1 MGRRYVTRVDRAFS
15 RTGAEPAWYAAPAMI
30 QSSDDLEG
38 YLARLERPYERLSE
52 GTYVLT
58 MGQGQPLVALRL
70 EPPVLLVNVEIGSV
84 PSGAESS
91 RALFK
96 KLLELNASAL
106 MHAAYGL
113 ERERIV
119 LSAALSLETLD
130 LSELEAALADV
141 ELALSEHVP
150 GLHDM
155 GNVATPR

>member
-1 MGRRYVTRVDRAFS
+1 
-15 RTGAEPAWYAAPAMI
+15 
-30 QSSDDLEG
+30 LEG
-38 YLARLERPYERLSE
+38 YLARLERPFERVAT

-58 MGQGQPLVALRL
+58 MGPGQPLVALRL
-70 EPPVLLVNVEIGSV
+70 EPPVLLVNVEIGGV
-84 PSGAESS
+84 PAGAEAS

-96 KLLELNASAL
+96 KLLELNASSL

-119 LSAALSLETLD
+119 LSAGLSLETLD

-150 GLHDM
+150 ALHDM
-155 GNVATPR
+155 GKAGAAR

>member
-1 MGRRYVTRVDRAFS
+1 
-15 RTGAEPAWYAAPAMI
+15 MI
-30 QSSDDLEG
+30 QSSEDLEG
-38 YLARLERPYERLSE
+38 YLTRLERPFERLSE

-70 EPPVLLVNVEIGSV
+70 EPPVLLVNVEIGAV
-84 PSGAESS
+84 PAGAEAS
-91 RALFK
+91 RALFQ
-96 KLLELNASAL
+96 KLLELNASSL

-113 ERERIV
+113 ERGRIV

-150 GLHDM
+150 ALHEL
-155 GNVATPR
+155 GKVPAAR

>member
-1 MGRRYVTRVDRAFS
+1 
-15 RTGAEPAWYAAPAMI
+15 MI
-30 QSSDDLEG
+30 QSSEDLEG
-38 YLARLERPYERLSE
+38 YLGRLERPFERLSR

-70 EPPVLLVNVEIGSV
+70 EPPVLLVNVEIGGV
-84 PSGAESS
+84 PEGVEAS
-91 RALFK
+91 RELFK
-96 KLLELNASAL
+96 KLLELNANAL

-113 ERERIV
+113 ERERVV

-150 GLHDM
+150 LLHDI
-155 GNVATPR
+155 GKVPAAR

>member
-1 MGRRYVTRVDRAFS
+1 
-15 RTGAEPAWYAAPAMI
+15 MI
-30 QSSDDLEG
+30 QASEDLEG
-38 YLARLERPYERLSE
+38 YLARLERPFERLSE
-52 GTYVLT
+52 GMYVLT

-70 EPPVLLVNVEIGSV
+70 ESPVLLVNVEIGGV
-84 PSGAESS
+84 PADADAS

-96 KLLELNASAL
+96 KLLELNASSL

-130 LSELEAALADV
+130 LSELQAALSDV

-150 GLHDM
+150 ALHDM
-155 GNVATPR
+155 GKAPAAR

>member
-1 MGRRYVTRVDRAFS
+1 
-15 RTGAEPAWYAAPAMI
+15 MI
-30 QSSDDLEG
+30 QSSEDLEG
-38 YLARLERPYERLSE
+38 YLTRLERPFERLGE

-70 EPPVLLVNVEIGSV
+70 ESPVLLVNVEIGAV
-84 PSGAESS
+84 PAGAEPS
-91 RALFK
+91 RALFR
-96 KLLELNASAL
+96 KLLELNASSL

-113 ERERIV
+113 ERDRIV

-150 GLHDM
+150 ALHDL
-155 GNVATPR
+155 GKVPAAR

>member
-1 MGRRYVTRVDRAFS
+1 
-15 RTGAEPAWYAAPAMI
+15 MI
-30 QSSDDLEG
+30 QSSEDLEG
-38 YLARLERPYERLSE
+38 YLARLERPFERLGE

-70 EPPVLLVNVEIGSV
+70 ESPVLLVNVEIGAV
-84 PSGAESS
+84 PAGAEPS
-91 RALFK
+91 RALFR
-96 KLLELNASAL
+96 KLLELNASSL

-141 ELALSEHVP
+141 ELALSEHIPALHELGKVP
-150 GLHDM
+150 
-155 GNVATPR
+155 AAR

>member
-1 MGRRYVTRVDRAFS
+1 
-15 RTGAEPAWYAAPAMI
+15 MI
-30 QSSDDLEG
+30 QSSEDLEG
-38 YLARLERPYERLSE
+38 YLARLERPFERLGE

-70 EPPVLLVNVEIGSV
+70 EPPVLLVNVEIGGV
-84 PSGAESS
+84 PTGTEAS
-91 RALFK
+91 RELFK
-96 KLLELNASAL
+96 KLLELNANAL

-113 ERERIV
+113 ERERVV

-150 GLHDM
+150 ALHDI
-155 GNVATPR
+155 GKVSAVR

>member
-1 MGRRYVTRVDRAFS
+1 
-15 RTGAEPAWYAAPAMI
+15 MI
-30 QSSDDLEG
+30 QSSEDLEG
-38 YLARLERPYERLSE
+38 YLARLERPFERLGA

-70 EPPVLLVNVEIGSV
+70 EPPVLLVNVEIGAV
-84 PSGAESS
+84 PAGAEAS

-96 KLLELNASAL
+96 KLLELNASSL

-150 GLHDM
+150 ALHDM
-155 GNVATPR
+155 GKAPAAR